1 MGRRFAMLILFAATG
16 PAGAQWLDLRTP
28 GIPRTADGAP
38 DLSAPA
44 PRTNEGRPDMS
55 GLWVPIRVTGDILD
69 PDKIQNWALERIA
82 ENTKNFFGDDPRFHC
97 LPSGPGAYPAGS
109 SESGLRRIVQN
120 PDVIAVLNS
129 DMTYRQI
136 FMDGR
141 ELEQDPFTTWTGYSV
156 GRWDGDTL
164 IVESNGYNDQT
175 WLHREGLP
183 HTDALRITER
193 YRRPDFGHI
202 QLDVTY
208 EDPGTFHSPVHASI
222 LMEYQADSMLLESV
236 CNEASNGR
244 SHWGGEISEA
254 EGKVVEV
261 AEEIL
266 ATYVGTY
273 KGVWLGRPTT
283 AEVTL
288 ENGTLYLDRRPPYS
302 ETGFTEAGKS
312 RLIAQSQNAFE
323 CDCGLG
329 FVFSG
334 DVDGMA
340 AEVLE
345 VHVSGAW
352 TFTRIPD

>member
-1 MGRRFAMLILFAATG
+1 MRRRFATLIVLAAIA
-16 PAGAQWLDLRTP
+16 PVSAQWLELPTP

-44 PRTNEGRPDMS
+44 PRTIDGKPDMS
-55 GLWVPIRVTGDILD
+55 GLWVPVQVTGEILN
-69 PDKIQNWALERIA
+69 PDKIQAWARERIA
-82 ENTKNFFGDDPRFHC
+82 QNTKNFFGDDPRFHC

-109 SESGLRRIVQN
+109 SEDGLRRIVQN
-120 PDVIAVLNS
+120 PGVIAVLSS

-141 ELEQDPFTTWTGYSV
+141 ELEADPFTTWTGYSV

-164 IVESNGYNDQT
+164 VVESNGYNDQT

-183 HTDALRITER
+183 HTEALHITER

-208 EDPGTFHSPVHASI
+208 EDPGTFHSPVDASI
-222 LMEYQADSMLLESV
+222 VMEFRDSMLLETV
-236 CNEASNGR
+236 CNEGSKGR
-244 SHWGGEISEA
+244 SHWGGEITEA
-254 EGKVVEV
+254 ERKVVEV
-261 AEEIL
+261 AEEVL

-273 KGVWLGRPTT
+273 QGYWLGRLTT
-283 AEVTL
+283 AEVAL
-288 ENGTLYLDRRPPYS
+288 EDGALYLDRTPPYS

-312 RLIAQSQNAFE
+312 RLIAQSENAFE

-340 AEVLE
+340 GEVLE

-352 TFTRIPD
+352 TFTRVR